1 MCLFIF
7 SNLGDCLKGCGKS
20 LAACCRSLN
29 PIALLLS
36 LVTCPVSFFIV
47 LLWGL
52 GAAIFKLPSATYYQ
66 ECLMWS
72 HYCSVLKTGKKAYN
86 GQSKK
91 NCMEDCCDSCLA
103 ELYCCGMPVMLA
115 IAVFYPFLLL
125 LMLIATGVSYAFRG
139 LCAGAIGKDLK
150 CDGWWPRV
158 RDVIMQ
164 CDLET
169 SRVGYETDRRGLLCA
184 NGELCNDGDNGQQ
197 GLPGPHAPPPHAQQ
211 YGAPQPQVMMQG
223 RPSAVPVAQPVFAP
237 QQAYVPQPQH
247 PPHAYAQP
255 AQAYVPT
262 AQPAIP
268 ISQGYPT
275 AQPAYGG
282 RAQPAQAPPPP
293 PPPQQSTATTAGG
306 FTAWSKRALASAVAA
321 LAASHRSRT
330 PAPLGPE
337 GRAPVA
343 WMPKRGCPMACA
355 LVPAHRRRCRCLWPS
370 RLLGSNGQGRTQR
383 SLGRGEG
390 GPAAEGGQG
399 AAECR
404 RQVSRRAG
412 LTVPVFC
419 SCLLAARHGV
429 REFRGL
435 TPGTWR
441 APAHARHTRGATQ
454 PWRCGLNAFN
464 TLPAQSLESRWR
476 GASLQNRTQK
486 HGKRDGWNTARC
498 PRGRPDR

>member
-72 HYCSVLKTGKKAYN
+72 HYCSVLKTGKKAYT

-197 GLPGPHAPPPHAQQ
+197 RLPGPHAPPPHAQQ

-306 FTAWSKRALASAVAA
+306 FLGAMGKAALSAASAVEKEAQRQREA
-321 LAASHRSRT
+321 KARQSA
-330 PAPLGPE
+330 G
-337 GRAPVA
+337 GR
-343 WMPKRGCPMACA
+343 
-355 LVPAHRRRCRCLWPS
+355 
-370 RLLGSNGQGRTQR
+370 
-383 SLGRGEG
+383 
-390 GPAAEGGQG
+390 
-399 AAECR
+399 
-404 RQVSRRAG
+404 
-412 LTVPVFC
+412 
-419 SCLLAARHGV
+419 
-429 REFRGL
+429 
-435 TPGTWR
+435 
-441 APAHARHTRGATQ
+441 
-454 PWRCGLNAFN
+454 
-464 TLPAQSLESRWR
+464 
-476 GASLQNRTQK
+476 
-486 HGKRDGWNTARC
+486 
-498 PRGRPDR
+498 